1 MYSLKVSKVME
12 AKSMDKIKEDYEQ
25 VGSVYISVILRGGGG
40 GASVFL
46 LLFFQPI
53 NYIKRSTRKRVFHI
67 RTAKTQISLWFYAVG
82 LSDHIV

>member
-1 MYSLKVSKVME
+1 
-12 AKSMDKIKEDYEQ
+12 MDKIKEDYEQ
-25 VGSVYISVILRGGGG
+25 VGSVYISVILRGEGGFCFF
-40 GASVFL
+40 VVV
-46 LLFFQPI
+46 FFQPI